1 MIVPMKKVSLIVL
14 NDEKKNALKK
24 LRKLGLLH
32 IEIKEGKG
40 PRLLELKEQIAS
52 LEKGLFTVADLGA
65 KDMVQKEAD
74 TQEALSIAERI
85 DSLKEEQKK
94 CYGDI
99 SAYEGELERLK
110 AWGEIDPEEIAVLA
124 EKGIVLSLHEMIPSE
139 YEKLGDF
146 AKTIVLERTKDIVRF
161 LFLHEEIIQEAI
173 PEEEKSSLERSQ
185 LKLPSI
191 STGEIRRKLK
201 ESGQRLQSLKEEL
214 AGLAAYRSS
223 LEQAIM
229 GLKKEVEFETYAS
242 GMGEEDLSE
251 DSSSRVSVAYLVGF
265 LPAEDLSK
273 LLTMARENA
282 WGLLAEDPTEEDDAP
297 TKLQNNKF
305 VSLVYPLTD
314 FLGSV
319 PGYFEPDISGWFLV
333 FIMIFVGI
341 IFGDGGYG
349 LLICGISAAMML
361 KNHREKKAIAPI
373 TWLLLLFGGIT
384 VVWGTVTCSWFGLAP
399 EALPQW
405 LRNLSVPVLS
415 NVYSDK
421 VWYPFWTGGEAGITT
436 SQNVQIF
443 CFTIALVHL
452 LIAHVSGARRN
463 RGSLKMLGDI
473 GSILE
478 LIGMYYVVLSMV
490 VNGAVFG
497 LDLVV
502 SGIPVGTIAIALVI
516 IGFVVNFIFGNYEK
530 SILQSVLD
538 SVKDIVSMLLGVV
551 NVFSDIV
558 SYIRLWAVGLA
569 GAAISSTVNEMVNPL
584 LGHFIFIIFAVV
596 VLVFGHGLNMILN
609 VLSVIV
615 HGIRLNTLEFSTHI
629 GLSWSGHK
637 YKPFEE

>member
-1 MIVPMKKVSLIVL
+1 MT
-14 NDEKKNALKK
+14 
-24 LRKLGLLH
+24 
-32 IEIKEGKG
+32 EG
-40 PRLLELKEQIAS
+40 
-52 LEKGLFTVADLGA
+52 
-65 KDMVQKEAD
+65 MVQKEAD
-74 TQEALSIAERI
+74 TREALTIAEKI
-85 DSLKEEQKK
+85 DFLQEEQKK
-94 CYGDI
+94 YYADI
-99 SAYEGELERLK
+99 SAYRTELERIK
-110 AWGEIDPEEIAVLA
+110 AWGNLDPGEIAFLA

-139 YEKLGDF
+139 YEKLGDS
-146 AKTIVLERTKDIVRF
+146 AKTIVLQRTKDIVRF
-161 LFLHEEIIQEAI
+161 LLLYNGMAGEEDKNA
-173 PEEEKSSLERSQ
+173 LERSRF
-185 LKLPSI
+185 KLPDI
-191 STGEIRRKLK
+191 STKEIKEKLEEAGK
-201 ESGQRLQSLKEEL
+201 QLQSIKEEL
-214 AGLAAYRSS
+214 AAFAAYTES
-223 LEQAIM
+223 LERAIA

-242 GMGEEDLSE
+242 GMGEEELSE
-251 DSSSRVSVAYLVGF
+251 DSPRKVSVAYLVGF
-265 LPAEDLSK
+265 LPAEDLGK
-273 LLTMARENA
+273 LQTMARENA

-319 PGYFEPDISGWFLV
+319 PGYFEPDISGWFLA

-349 LLICGISAAMML
+349 LLICGIAAAMMI
-361 KNHREKKAIAPI
+361 KNRKEKQAIAPI
-373 TWLLLLFGGIT
+373 AWLLLLFGAVT

-399 EALPQW
+399 EVLPEW
-405 LRNLSVPVLS
+405 LRKLSVPVLS

-421 VWYPFWTGGEAGITT
+421 IWYPFWTGGEAGLTT

-443 CFTIALVHL
+443 CFTIALIHL
-452 LIAHVSGARRN
+452 LIAHISGARGN
-463 RGSLKMLGDI
+463 RGSLKILGDI

-502 SGIPVGTIAIALVI
+502 SGIPVGTISISLVI
-516 IGFVVNFIFGNYEK
+516 IGFAVNFIFGNYEK

-538 SVKDIVSMLLGVV
+538 SLKDIVSMLLGVV

-569 GAAISSTVNEMVNPL
+569 GAAISSTVNEMVSPL

-637 YKPFEE
+637 YEPFEE

>member
-99 SAYEGELERLK
+99 SAYEGELERVK

-139 YEKLGDF
+139 YEKLGDS

-173 PEEEKSSLERSQ
+173 PEEEKASLERSQ

-297 TKLQNNKF
+297 TKLKNNKF

-349 LLICGISAAMML
+349 LLICGISAAMMI

-399 EALPQW
+399 EVLPQW
-405 LRNLSVPVLS
+405 LRKLSVPVLS

-421 VWYPFWTGGEAGITT
+421 VWYPFWTGGKAGLTT